1 MKNKY
6 NCISGISIAK
16 TLIVAVLVMLPYVLL
31 GQQSPSIQTG
41 VTFQWSDNQ
50 GLNLNQPATIQSVS
64 IDGTVYN
71 TFVVPTSYEMTQL
84 GEDGHS
90 SNRIRRN
97 GAFVGGNSGQA
108 NWVQNA
114 TAAFQDKNLNH
125 YFNSSNNGEDFCS
138 DFDELEDIEEDWED
152 GEGPQKQTIFY
163 NPAIPSNEGGVLAV
177 TERGGNN
184 CFYIEVWGIP
194 VGGGPEQKLGETFVR
209 NVGNYTGCLFAPPIA
224 GSDYWQSGRCN
235 ENGQTIGVG
244 LFYLNDI
251 APTGSR
257 ITKIEFVAA
266 TRDHGDGKFFILQKY
281 AVDQN
286 ETECV
291 DEKFSGDLNYNNN
304 VPNNSTYSL
313 ISGPTPAGLNFSLD
327 SNGMYSYTP
336 MPGFTGDVTFEYEV
350 CLPAPNNTVCDSA
363 TVTINFVDL
372 PQAPEANISCG
383 SVNDDFTLSVTNPL
397 GTEFEYSLN
406 GGTFQTSP
414 DFTNLPEGSYTI
426 TVRNTF
432 TVCENTN
439 ASPFVLDNL
448 ELTGTVTDVSCF
460 GDSTGAI
467 DITVSGG
474 NPPYTYAWSNSDTTE
489 DLTNVEAGTYTVTVT
504 DANGCTISDDFTVDQ
519 PTEELTSMVNSSTDI
534 LCRGDATGA
543 IDILV
548 NGGTAPYTYLWNTG
562 DTTEDLSGIVAGNY
576 SVTVTDA
583 NGCTSTTQVTL
594 NEPSADLEGS
604 ITNINDV
611 DCSSDGDG
619 SFTVSAT
626 GGTSPYLYS
635 IDNGVNNQN
644 SGLFEN
650 LDNGTY
656 NVLITD
662 ANDCTTTVTA
672 VIGVN
677 DVESPQISVPSTIN
691 LEGCSTSD
699 IIASNSVFE
708 FNDSGSG
715 DVQSTFASNPNYNA
729 SDDFN
734 IASITY
740 IDVITST
747 NNCPI
752 IVQRTFTITDN
763 CGNSASAVQ
772 SITVDDTTPPTITAP
787 ADVTI
792 ECTDDE
798 SSANT
803 GVATASDTCG
813 DVTITESDVETAAC
827 GNTKT
832 IVRTFTATD
841 ACGNT
846 ASDTQTITVV
856 DTTPPTITAP
866 ADVTIECTDDES
878 SANTGVATA
887 SDTCGDVTITQSDS
901 EVAACGNTKTI
912 TRTWT
917 ATDACGNTASDTQTI
932 TVVDTTPPT
941 ITAPAD
947 VTIEC
952 TDDESSANTG
962 VATASDT
969 CGDVTITESDVET
982 AACGNTK
989 TITRTWTATD
999 ACGNT
1004 ASDTQTITVVDTTPP
1019 VITAP
1024 ADVTIECTDD
1034 ESSANTGVAT
1044 ASDTCGD
1051 VTITESDVETAAC
1064 GNTKTITRTWTAT
1077 DACGNKASDT
1087 QTITVV
1093 DTTPPTITAPA
1104 DVTIECT
1111 DDESSAN
1118 TGVATASDTC
1128 GDVTI
1133 TESDVE
1139 TAACGNTKTITRT
1152 WTATD
1157 ACGNTAS
1164 DTQTITVVDTTPPTI
1179 TAPADVTIECTDDE
1193 SSANTGV
1200 ATASDTC
1207 GDVTITQSDSEVA
1220 ACGNTK
1226 TITRTWTA
1234 TDACGNTASDTQTI
1248 TVVDTTPPTI
1258 TAPADVTIECTDDE
1272 SSANTGVATASDTCG
1287 DVTITESDV
1296 ETAACGNT
1304 KTITRTWTAT
1314 DACGNTASDTQTITV
1329 VDTTPPTIT
1338 APADVTIECTD
1349 DESSANTGV
1358 ATASDTCGDV
1368 TITESDSE
1376 VAACGNTKTIVRTFT
1391 ATDACGNTASDTQ
1404 TITVVDTTPPTID
1417 SSNSEDI
1424 IIECGVTP
1432 DGTLEAWLDNNAGN
1446 TATDTC
1452 GTITWSNDYGSNTD
1466 VDCANGAITVTFTA
1480 TDECGN
1486 ASSTTATYSIVDTVA
1501 PVLTVPADMTVEC
1514 TESTE
1519 PSETG
1524 TATATDDCASPNISF
1539 SDTEVANCGNTKTI
1553 TRTWT
1558 ATDACGNTAS
1568 DTQTITVVDTTPPTI
1583 TAPADVTIECTD
1595 DESSANTGTATASDT
1610 CGDVTI
1616 TQSDS
1621 EVAACGNTKTITR
1634 TWTATDACGNTASD
1648 TQTITVVDTTPPTI
1662 TAPADVTIEC
1672 TDDESSANTGAAT
1685 ASDTC
1690 GDVTITESDVETAA
1704 CGNTK
1709 TITRTWT
1716 ATDACGNTASDTQ
1729 TITVVDTTP
1738 PTITAPAD
1746 VTIECT
1752 DDESSANTGVATASD
1767 TCGDV
1772 TITESDVETAACG
1785 NTKTITRTWTATDAC
1800 GNTASDTQTITVVDT
1815 TPPTITAPADV
1826 TIECTDD
1833 ESSANTGVAT
1843 ASDTCGDVTITQS
1856 DSEVAACGNTKTI
1869 TRTWTA
1875 TDACGNTASDTQTIT
1890 VVDTTPPTITAP
1902 ADVTIECTDDESSAN
1917 TGVATA
1923 SDTCGDVTITESDVE
1938 TAACGNTKTITR
1950 TWTATD
1956 ACGNTASDTQTITVV
1971 DTTPPT
1977 ITAPADV
1984 TIECTDDESSANT
1997 GVATASDTCGDV
2009 TITES
2014 DSEVA
2019 ACGNT
2024 KTIVRT
2030 FTATDACGNT
2040 ASDTQTIT
2048 VVDTTPPTIDSSNSE
2063 DIIIECGVTPDGTL
2077 EAWLDNNAGNTATD
2091 TCGTIT
2097 WSNDYGSN
2105 TDVDCANGAI
2115 TVTFTATDE
2124 CGNASSTTA
2133 TYSIVDTVAPV
2144 LTVPADMT
2152 VECTESTEPS
2162 ETGTATATDDC
2173 ASPNISFSDT
2183 EVANCGNTKTITRTW
2198 TATDACGNT
2207 ASDTQTI
2214 TVVDTTPPTITA
2226 PADVTIECT
2235 DDESSANT
2243 GTATASDTCGD
2254 VTITQSDSEVAAC
2267 GNTKTITRT
2276 WTATDACGNT
2286 ASDTQTITVVDTTPP
2301 TITAPADVTIECT
2314 DDESSANTGAA
2325 TASDTCGDVTI
2336 TESDVETAACGNTKT
2351 ITRTWTATDACGNTA
2366 SDTQTIT
2373 VVDTTPPTITAPADV
2388 TIECTDDESSANTGV
2403 ATASDTCGDVTITES
2418 DVETAACGNTKTITR
2433 TWTATDAC
2441 GNTASDTQTITVV
2454 DTTPPTITAP
2464 ADVTIECTDDESSAN
2479 TGVATAS
2486 DTCGDVTITQSDSEV
2501 AACGN
2506 TKTIT
2511 RTWTATDAC
2520 GNTASDTQTITV
2532 VDTTPPTITAPA
2544 DVTIECTD
2552 DESSAN
2558 TGVATASDTCGDVT
2572 ITESDVETAA
2582 CGNTKTI
2589 TRTWTATDAC
2599 GNTASDTQTITVVD
2613 TTPPTITAP
2622 ADVTIECTDD
2632 ESSANTGVATA
2643 SDTCGD
2649 VTITES
2655 DSEVAACGNTKTIVR
2670 TFTATDACGNTASDT
2685 QTITVVD
2692 TTPPTIDSSNS
2703 EDIIIE
2709 CGVTPD
2715 GTLEA
2720 WLDNNAGNTATDTC
2734 GTITWSNDY
2743 GSNTDV
2749 DCANGAITV
2758 TFTATD
2764 ECGNASSTTATYSIV
2779 DTVAPVLTVP
2789 ADMTVECT
2797 ESTEPSETG
2806 TATATDDCAS
2816 PNVSF
2821 SDTEVAN
2828 CGNTKT
2834 ITRTWTATDACG
2846 NTASDTQT
2854 ITVVD
2859 TTPPTIDSSNS
2870 EDIIIEC
2877 GVTPDGTLEAWLDN
2891 NAGNTATDTCGTITW
2906 SNDYGSNTD
2915 VDCANGAITVTF
2927 TATDECGNA
2936 SSTTATYSIVDTVAP
2951 VLTVPADMTVECTES
2966 TEPSETGT
2974 ATATDDCASPN
2985 VSFSDTEV
2993 ANCGNTKTI
3002 TRTWTATDAC
3012 GNTAS
3017 DTQTI
3022 TVVDTTPPT
3031 ITAPADVTIEC
3042 TDDESSANTGVATA
3056 SDTCGDVTIT
3066 ESDVETA
3073 ACGNTKT
3080 ITRTWTATDACG
3092 NTASD
3097 TQTITVVDTTPPT
3110 ITAPADVTIEC
3121 TDDESSANTGVATAS
3136 DTCSDVTIT
3145 ESDVETAACGNT
3157 KTITRT
3163 WTATDACGNTASDTQ
3178 TITVVDTTPP
3188 TITAPTDVII
3198 ECGEDE
3204 SSANTGI
3211 STGTDTCGSVVITET
3226 DMESAACGNTKTIT
3240 RTWTATDECGNS
3252 TSAVQTITVVDTTA
3266 PTFNESLPVDIE
3278 VECDA
3283 IPEAATLTASDNCGE
3298 VTLLFNEDT
3307 IAGAC
3312 IGDYI
3317 IERTWKF
3324 TDSCA
3329 NEIEHTQII
3338 TVRDTTPPAL
3348 VTPFDENITVA
3359 CNDIPEVPNLVFQDE
3374 CSNDIDVVF
3383 NETSTQAN
3391 DFEDYEI
3398 IRTWTVT
3405 DDCGNVADFTQ
3416 TVSVEISNVI
3426 EASDTTR
3433 CILDIEFDLFD
3444 LLSGD
3449 FDMNG
3454 TWTVESGDATINGS
3468 LFDPS
3473 TVIVGNYVFKYSIT
3487 EGPCPT
3493 EAEVTV
3499 AVDDECT
3506 VLPCSDENNVI
3517 ISKTVTANGDNNNE
3531 FFTVTGLE
3539 FCGFTIEVEIFNRW
3553 GAKIYESRNYQNDW
3567 NGDAH
3572 GSSVGNSGK
3581 VPTGTYYYII
3591 NFRDSGLK
3599 PFAGPIYVATNK

>member
-6 NCISGISIAK
+6 NCISGISMAK

-397 GTEFEYSLN
+397 GAEFEYSLN

-439 ASPFVLDNL
+439 ATPFVLDNL

-489 DLTNVEAGTYTVTVT
+489 DLANVEAGTYTVTVT
-504 DANGCTISDDFTVDQ
+504 DANGCTISDDFTVEQ

-562 DTTEDLSGIVAGNY
+562 DTTEDLSGVVAGNY

-583 NGCTSTTQVTL
+583 NGCTSTTQITL

-832 IVRTFTATD
+832 ITRTWTATD

-887 SDTCGDVTITQSDS
+887 SDTCGDVTITQSDSEVAACGNTKTITRTWTATDTCGNTASDTQTITVVDTTPPTIDSSNSEDIIIECGVTPDGTLEAWLDNNAGNTATDTCGTITWSNDYGSNTDVDCANGAITVTFTATDECGNASSTTATYSIVDTVAPVLTVPADMTVECTESTEPSETGTATATDDCASPNISFSDSEVAACGNTKTITRTWTATDACGNTASDTQTITVVDTTPPTITAPADVTIECTDDESSANNGTATASDTCGDVTITESDVETAACGNTKTITRTWTATDACGNTASDTQTITVVDTTPPIITAPADVTIECTDDESSANTGTATASDTCGDVTITESDS

-1019 VITAP
+1019 
-1024 ADVTIECTDD
+1024 
-1034 ESSANTGVAT
+1034 
-1044 ASDTCGD
+1044 
-1051 VTITESDVETAAC
+1051 
-1064 GNTKTITRTWTAT
+1064 
-1077 DACGNKASDT
+1077 
-1087 QTITVV
+1087 
-1093 DTTPPTITAPA
+1093 TITAPV

-1200 ATASDTC
+1200 ATASDTCGDVTITQSDSEVAACGNTKTITRTWTATDTCGNTASDTQTITVVDTTPPTIDSSNSEDIIIECGVTPDGTLEAWLDNNAGNTATDTCGTITWSNDYGSNTDVDCANGAITVTFTATDECGNASSTTATYSIVDTVAPVLTVPADMTVECTESTEPSETGTATATDDCASPNISFSDSEVAACGNTKTITRTWTATDACGNTASDTQTITVVDTTPPTITAPADITIECNDDESSANTGIATASDTC

-1368 TITESDSE
+1368 TITESDVE
-1376 VAACGNTKTIVRTFT
+1376 TAACGNTKTITRTWT
-1391 ATDACGNTASDTQ
+1391 ATDACGNIASDTQ

-1539 SDTEVANCGNTKTI
+1539 SD
-1553 TRTWT
+1553 
-1558 ATDACGNTAS
+1558 
-1568 DTQTITVVDTTPPTI
+1568 
-1583 TAPADVTIECTD
+1583 
-1595 DESSANTGTATASDT
+1595 
-1610 CGDVTI
+1610 
-1616 TQSDS
+1616 S

-1662 TAPADVTIEC
+1662 TAPADITIEC
-1672 TDDESSANTGAAT
+1672 NDDESSANTG
-1685 ASDTC
+1685 
-1690 GDVTITESDVETAA
+1690 I
-1704 CGNTK
+1704 
-1709 TITRTWT
+1709 
-1716 ATDACGNTASDTQ
+1716 
-1729 TITVVDTTP
+1729 
-1738 PTITAPAD
+1738 
-1746 VTIECT
+1746 
-1752 DDESSANTGVATASD
+1752 
-1767 TCGDV
+1767 
-1772 TITESDVETAACG
+1772 
-1785 NTKTITRTWTATDAC
+1785 
-1800 GNTASDTQTITVVDT
+1800 
-1815 TPPTITAPADV
+1815 
-1826 TIECTDD
+1826 
-1833 ESSANTGVAT
+1833 AT

-1869 TRTWTA
+1869 TRIWTA
-1875 TDACGNTASDTQTIT
+1875 TDVCGNTASDTQTIT

-1902 ADVTIECTDDESSAN
+1902 ADV
-1917 TGVATA
+1917 
-1923 SDTCGDVTITESDVE
+1923 
-1938 TAACGNTKTITR
+1938 
-1950 TWTATD
+1950 
-1956 ACGNTASDTQTITVV
+1956 
-1971 DTTPPT
+1971 
-1977 ITAPADV
+1977 
-1984 TIECTDDESSANT
+1984 
-1997 GVATASDTCGDV
+1997 
-2009 TITES
+2009 
-2014 DSEVA
+2014 
-2019 ACGNT
+2019 
-2024 KTIVRT
+2024 
-2030 FTATDACGNT
+2030 
-2040 ASDTQTIT
+2040 
-2048 VVDTTPPTIDSSNSE
+2048 
-2063 DIIIECGVTPDGTL
+2063 
-2077 EAWLDNNAGNTATD
+2077 
-2091 TCGTIT
+2091 
-2097 WSNDYGSN
+2097 
-2105 TDVDCANGAI
+2105 
-2115 TVTFTATDE
+2115 
-2124 CGNASSTTA
+2124 
-2133 TYSIVDTVAPV
+2133 
-2144 LTVPADMT
+2144 
-2152 VECTESTEPS
+2152 
-2162 ETGTATATDDC
+2162 
-2173 ASPNISFSDT
+2173 
-2183 EVANCGNTKTITRTW
+2183 
-2198 TATDACGNT
+2198 
-2207 ASDTQTI
+2207 
-2214 TVVDTTPPTITA
+2214 
-2226 PADVTIECT
+2226 
-2235 DDESSANT
+2235 
-2243 GTATASDTCGD
+2243 
-2254 VTITQSDSEVAAC
+2254 
-2267 GNTKTITRT
+2267 
-2276 WTATDACGNT
+2276 
-2286 ASDTQTITVVDTTPP
+2286 
-2301 TITAPADVTIECT
+2301 
-2314 DDESSANTGAA
+2314 
-2325 TASDTCGDVTI
+2325 
-2336 TESDVETAACGNTKT
+2336 
-2351 ITRTWTATDACGNTA
+2351 
-2366 SDTQTIT
+2366 
-2373 VVDTTPPTITAPADV
+2373 
-2388 TIECTDDESSANTGV
+2388 
-2403 ATASDTCGDVTITES
+2403 
-2418 DVETAACGNTKTITR
+2418 
-2433 TWTATDAC
+2433 
-2441 GNTASDTQTITVV
+2441 
-2454 DTTPPTITAP
+2454 
-2464 ADVTIECTDDESSAN
+2464 
-2479 TGVATAS
+2479 
-2486 DTCGDVTITQSDSEV
+2486 
-2501 AACGN
+2501 
-2506 TKTIT
+2506 
-2511 RTWTATDAC
+2511 
-2520 GNTASDTQTITV
+2520 
-2532 VDTTPPTITAPA
+2532 
-2544 DVTIECTD
+2544 
-2552 DESSAN
+2552 
-2558 TGVATASDTCGDVT
+2558 
-2572 ITESDVETAA
+2572 
-2582 CGNTKTI
+2582 
-2589 TRTWTATDAC
+2589 
-2599 GNTASDTQTITVVD
+2599 
-2613 TTPPTITAP
+2613 
-2622 ADVTIECTDD
+2622 
-2632 ESSANTGVATA
+2632 
-2643 SDTCGD
+2643 
-2649 VTITES
+2649 
-2655 DSEVAACGNTKTIVR
+2655 
-2670 TFTATDACGNTASDT
+2670 
-2685 QTITVVD
+2685 
-2692 TTPPTIDSSNS
+2692 
-2703 EDIIIE
+2703 
-2709 CGVTPD
+2709 
-2715 GTLEA
+2715 
-2720 WLDNNAGNTATDTC
+2720 
-2734 GTITWSNDY
+2734 
-2743 GSNTDV
+2743 
-2749 DCANGAITV
+2749 
-2758 TFTATD
+2758 
-2764 ECGNASSTTATYSIV
+2764 
-2779 DTVAPVLTVP
+2779 
-2789 ADMTVECT
+2789 
-2797 ESTEPSETG
+2797 
-2806 TATATDDCAS
+2806 
-2816 PNVSF
+2816 
-2821 SDTEVAN
+2821 
-2828 CGNTKT
+2828 
-2834 ITRTWTATDACG
+2834 
-2846 NTASDTQT
+2846 
-2854 ITVVD
+2854 
-2859 TTPPTIDSSNS
+2859 
-2870 EDIIIEC
+2870 
-2877 GVTPDGTLEAWLDN
+2877 
-2891 NAGNTATDTCGTITW
+2891 
-2906 SNDYGSNTD
+2906 
-2915 VDCANGAITVTF
+2915 
-2927 TATDECGNA
+2927 
-2936 SSTTATYSIVDTVAP
+2936 
-2951 VLTVPADMTVECTES
+2951 
-2966 TEPSETGT
+2966 
-2974 ATATDDCASPN
+2974 
-2985 VSFSDTEV
+2985 
-2993 ANCGNTKTI
+2993 
-3002 TRTWTATDAC
+3002 
-3012 GNTAS
+3012 
-3017 DTQTI
+3017 
-3022 TVVDTTPPT
+3022 
-3031 ITAPADVTIEC
+3031 
-3042 TDDESSANTGVATA
+3042 
-3056 SDTCGDVTIT
+3056 
-3066 ESDVETA
+3066 
-3073 ACGNTKT
+3073 
-3080 ITRTWTATDACG
+3080 
-3092 NTASD
+3092 
-3097 TQTITVVDTTPPT
+3097 
-3110 ITAPADVTIEC
+3110 
-3121 TDDESSANTGVATAS
+3121 
-3136 DTCSDVTIT
+3136 
-3145 ESDVETAACGNT
+3145 
-3157 KTITRT
+3157 
-3163 WTATDACGNTASDTQ
+3163 
-3178 TITVVDTTPP
+3178 
-3188 TITAPTDVII
+3188 II

-3211 STGTDTCGSVVITET
+3211 ATGTDTCGSVIITET

-3252 TSAVQTITVVDTTA
+3252 TSAVQTITVVDTTP

-3283 IPEAATLTASDNCGE
+3283 IPEAATLTASDICGE
-3298 VTLLFNEDT
+3298 VTLLFNENT

-3383 NETSTQAN
+3383 NESSTQAN

-3473 TVIVGNYVFKYSIT
+3473 TVTVGNYVFKYSIT

-3517 ISKTVTANGDNNNE
+3517 ISKTVTANGDNHNE